1 MPAGA
6 LPLRAIFFDIGN
18 VVLYFSHERMWRQLA
33 TACGTTTAAVR
44 QGILDSGYT
53 VLMDRGDV
61 TTDDFVARLEEISG
75 RTLDVSAV
83 RAAAAG
89 IFALNP
95 GVAKMVEAL
104 AERDLELGVLS
115 NTCEVH
121 TSDAI
126 EGFDV
131 FRHFRHRIYSYR
143 VGAVKPDAAI
153 FRAAH
158 DAAGCAPEQCF
169 FTDDRPEF
177 VAAARRAGFEAE
189 TFRGARYLRA
199 QLARRGLVV

>member
-1 MPAGA
+1 MAE
-6 LPLRAIFFDIGN
+6 L
-18 VVLYFSHERMWRQLA
+18 
-33 TACGTTTAAVR
+33 
-44 QGILDSGYT
+44 
-53 VLMDRGDV
+53 
-61 TTDDFVARLEEISG
+61 
-75 RTLDVSAV
+75 
-83 RAAAAG
+83 
-89 IFALNP
+89 
-95 GVAKMVEAL
+95 VEAL

-158 DAAGCAPEQCF
+158 EAAGCEPEQCF

-199 QLARRGLVV
+199 QLARRGINV

>member
-1 MPAGA
+1 MPSGSTA
-6 LPLRAIFFDIGN
+6 LRAIFFDIGN

-33 TACGTTTAAVR
+33 GACGTSTSAVR

-53 VLMDRGDV
+53 VLMDRGEV
-61 TTDDFVARLEEISG
+61 STDDFVARLAEISG
-75 RTLDVSAV
+75 RAPDRAKV

-89 IFALNP
+89 IFQVNTA
-95 GVAKMVEAL
+95 VADLVEAL
-104 AERDLELGVLS
+104 AGRDLELGVLS

-121 TSDAI
+121 ISDAI

-143 VGAVKPDAAI
+143 VGAIKPDAAI

-158 DAAGCAPEQCF
+158 EAAGCEPGQCF

-199 QLARRGLVV
+199 QLARRGLIV

>member
-1 MPAGA
+1 MSRTPH
-6 LPLRAIFFDIGN
+6 LRAVFFDIGN
-18 VVLYFSHERMWRQLA
+18 VVLYFSHQRMWCQLA
-33 TACGTTTAAVR
+33 AACGATAHAIR
-44 QGILDSGYT
+44 AGILDSGYT

-75 RTLDVSAV
+75 RRLDRASV

-89 IFALNP
+89 IFQLNA
-95 GVAKMVEAL
+95 GVAELVEDLAAL
-104 AERDLELGVLS
+104 DLELGVLS

-158 DAAGCAPEQCF
+158 EAAACSPEQCF
-169 FTDDRPEF
+169 FTDDRADF
-177 VAAARRAGFEAE
+177 VAAARRAGFQAE

-199 QLARRGLVV
+199 QLARRGVAV

>member
-1 MPAGA
+1 MPPTPPGI
-6 LPLRAIFFDIGN
+6 RAVFLDIGN

-33 TACGTTTAAVR
+33 AACATTTEAVR
-44 QGILDSGYT
+44 RGILDSGYT

-75 RTLDVSAV
+75 RRLDTASV

-89 IFALNP
+89 IFQLNAP
-95 GVAKMVEAL
+95 VARLVEDL

-121 TSDAI
+121 TADAI
-126 EGFDV
+126 EAFDV
-131 FRHFRHRIYSYR
+131 FRHFRHRIYSFR

-158 DAAGCAPEQCF
+158 EAAGCEPQQCF

-199 QLARRGLVV
+199 QLARRGVAV